1 MVLSGCGSASS
12 FLLGISR
19 EFVVGLM
26 HLFVDTTPTD
36 SWKWFRWT
44 GRAYGDNG
52 VLLACNQSMHFRL
65 PAYWGVEVSLGRR
78 NVTGMSGRTGN
89 VNLYMYVYMH

>member
-26 HLFVDTTPTD
+26 HLCVDTTPTD

-44 GRAYGDNG
+44 GRAYG
-52 VLLACNQSMHFRL
+52 VLLACNQSRYFRL

-78 NVTGMSGRTGN
+78 NVTGM
-89 VNLYMYVYMH
+89 YMYVYMH